1 MLKNP
6 LIKLIDF
13 FYFPFLQFIPIKTFR
28 YGVTG
33 GSNALLN
40 LTIFF
45 LSYNYILKGEALRI
59 GSYTITSYIGADLM
73 ALSVSFPVGFLLN
86 KYLVFQQQGRG
97 IQQLGLYAFVTVS
110 SLLMNYGLLHLLVG
124 YFGFWATPSQAFI
137 IVLMSA
143 FSYFFQS
150 YVTFRERK

>member
-13 FYFPFLQFIPIKTFR
+13 FYPPFSKFLPIKTFR

-40 LTIFF
+40 LTIFY
-45 LSYNYILKGEALRI
+45 LSYNFILFGQDLKI
-59 GSYTITSYIGADLM
+59 GSLTITSYIAADLM
-73 ALSVSFPVGFLLN
+73 ALSVSFPVGFMLN
-86 KYLVFQQQGRG
+86 KYLVFQQHGRG
-97 IQQLGLYAFVTVS
+97 VQQLILYGVVTVS

-124 YFGFWATPSQAFI
+124 YWGLWATPSQAFI

-150 YVTFRERK
+150 YVTFRERA